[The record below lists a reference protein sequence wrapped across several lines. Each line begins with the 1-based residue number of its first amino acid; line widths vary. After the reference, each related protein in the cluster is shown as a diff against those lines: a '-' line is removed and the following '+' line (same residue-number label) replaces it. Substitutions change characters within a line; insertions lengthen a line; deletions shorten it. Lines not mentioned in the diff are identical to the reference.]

1 MKRITRIITGMQ
13 SITNAEKGRVLL
25 YLVAFVPMIYK
36 LISPFFI
43 LLGLADFTVVII
55 PTMTI
60 LGIIMSW
67 KNLRESIHVRH
78 VLLYLLIVFVLFVSP
93 IIYPKTQYLHDEK
106 YWPFISSVLPFIF
119 VGLLIDYERDKYLL
133 RFVARMGVIEQL
145 FWQMCLL
152 AGLVQAELGTENSL
166 GEQMESAYQLLFPI
180 FILYNSLSKEKNII
194 DIALAIIGTCL
205 LFFMGTRGPI
215 VVYGIFIVG
224 YFIFLKNYNSN
235 SFFKR
240 GFAIAVF
247 CIFYYYLELIILAIL
262 PIAMTLGFSTRVF
275 DSILEDKMVNMEE
288 SSSRDDF
295 YGNVIDVIK
304 NDNGLGHGWLSD
316 RLFTPTHGYV
326 HNLELELLCQYGYI
340 FGSLLLIYIAY
351 LAYRRYLYAKKEGEV
366 TIWFVFFCSGFMALQ
381 FSYTYVSYPLFFVFI
396 GYIMNGKINNRNK
409 IINTNK

>member
-1 MKRITRIITGMQ
+1 MKRLIRIITGIQ
-13 SITNAEKGRVLL
+13 SITKAEKGRILL

-43 LLGLADFTVVII
+43 LAGLANYTVVII
-55 PTMTI
+55 PTMVV

-67 KNLRESIHVRH
+67 KNLRESIHVQH
-78 VLLYLLIVFVLFVSP
+78 VLLYLLIVFLLFISP
-93 IIYPKTQYLHDEK
+93 IIYPKTLYLHDDN
-106 YWPFISSVLPFIF
+106 YWPFISSVLPFFFI
-119 VGLLIDYERDKYLL
+119 GLLIDYKRDKYIL

-152 AGLVQAELGTENSL
+152 AGLVQAELGTADSL

-194 DIALAIIGTCL
+194 DIVLAIIGTSL

-215 VVYGIFIVG
+215 VVYGLFVVG
-224 YFIFLKNYNSN
+224 YFIFFKKYNSY
-235 SFFKR
+235 SFFKK
-240 GFAIAVF
+240 GLAISVF

-262 PIAMTLGFSTRVF
+262 PIAKTLGFSTRVF
-275 DSILEDKMVNMEE
+275 DSILDDKMVNMNE

-295 YGNVIDVIK
+295 YGNVIKVIT

-340 FGSLLLIYIAY
+340 GGTLLLLYIIF
-351 LAYRRYLYAKKEGEV
+351 LAYKRYLYAKKEGNETV
-366 TIWFVFFCSGFMALQ
+366 WFIFFCSGFMALQ
-381 FSYTYVSYPLFFVFI
+381 FSYTYVKYPLFFVFL
-396 GYIMNGKINNRNK
+396 GYILNTKIKNSNNLVNK
-409 IINTNK
+409 Q

>member
-1 MKRITRIITGMQ
+1 MKRFIRIITGIQ
-13 SITNAEKGRVLL
+13 SITKADKGRVFL
-25 YLVAFVPMIYK
+25 YLVTFVPMIYK

-43 LLGLADFTVVII
+43 LTGLANYTVVII
-55 PTMTI
+55 PTMVI

-67 KNLRESIHVRH
+67 KNLQESIHVWH
-78 VLLYLLIVFVLFVSP
+78 VLLYLSIVFLLFVSP
-93 IIYPKTQYLHDEK
+93 IIYPKTQYLHDES

-119 VGLLIDYERDKYLL
+119 IGLLIDYERDKYLL

-152 AGLVQAELGTENSL
+152 AGLVQAELGTADSL

-194 DIALAIIGTCL
+194 DIALAIIGTSL

-215 VVYGIFIVG
+215 VVYGIFVLG
-224 YFIFLKNYNSN
+224 YFIFFKKYNSY
-235 SFFKR
+235 SFFKK
-240 GFAIAVF
+240 GLAISVF

-262 PIAMTLGFSTRVF
+262 PIAKTLGFSTRVF
-275 DSILEDKMVNMEE
+275 DSILDDKMVSMKE

-295 YGNVIDVIK
+295 YGNVINVIK
-304 NDNGLGHGWLSD
+304 HDNGLGHGWLSD

-340 FGSLLLIYIAY
+340 FGSLLLLYIAY
-351 LAYRRYLYAKKEGEV
+351 LAYRRYFYAKKEGEEA
-366 TIWFVFFCSGFMALQ
+366 IWFVFFCSGFMALQ
-381 FSYTYVSYPLFFVFI
+381 FSYTYVKYPLFFVFI
-396 GYIMNGKINNRNK
+396 GYIINRKFNSRK
-409 IINTNK
+409 KFINTNK